1 MSQDNDAFMR
11 RWFEEAWNQRRAEI
25 IEEYVAPESVC
36 HADDGPIR
44 GPDEFKERLYVP
56 MLAAFPDLR
65 VEVEGSVAQ
74 GDAVVIRWVATGTHV
89 GEGLGFR
96 ATHEKVTIRGITWV
110 CIRDGK
116 MMEGWQHSNLPE
128 VLLGLSTAAS
138 A

>member
-1 MSQDNDAFMR
+1 MSQENDALMR
-11 RWFEEAWNQRRAEI
+11 RWFEEVWNRRRAEV
-25 IEEYVAPESVC
+25 IEEYVTPESVC

-44 GPDEFKERLYVP
+44 GPDEFRERMHAP

-65 VEVEGSVAQ
+65 VEVVRLVAQ
-74 GDAVVIRWVATGTHV
+74 DNEVVIRWVATGTHA

-110 CIRDGK
+110 CIREGK

-128 VLLGLSTAAS
+128 VLLGLSKAAS